1 MGLNLEEI
9 EFNEPKKRPI
19 KKAKNKEI
27 KLTFIV
33 TQSGGRSLGKTSTIY
48 IKSKTLLFFILPC
61 R

>member
-9 EFNEPKKRPI
+9 EFNEPKKSPI

-33 TQSGGRSLGKTSTIY
+33 TQSGGEA
-48 IKSKTLLFFILPC
+48 
-61 R
+61 

>member
-9 EFNEPKKRPI
+9 EFNEPKKSPI

-33 TQSGGRSLGKTSTIY
+33 TQSGGRSLGKTSTI
-48 IKSKTLLFFILPC
+48 
-61 R
+61 